1 MSGMNWLSR
10 PGLLSTAALL
20 LLTGCG
26 AMQSPL
32 SHSEAGLLAPSLN
45 PITATNAELRKLP
58 PPEQSIAVAVYGYGD
73 QTGKYKEGEGYQTLS
88 RAVTQGGASILIKA
102 LQDAALGQWFTVIE
116 REKLNYLLQERKII
130 LDMRKTYLGEKTINK
145 DALPPLLFAGI
156 LLDGGIIGFDSNTR
170 TGGVGARY
178 FGLGADVKYR
188 EDTVTVYLRGIS
200 TKTGEVL
207 LSTVARKKIL
217 SYGIQGGL
225 FRFVEFDRLLEAEAG
240 LTRNEPDQLAV
251 QQAIEKAV
259 LAFIAEGA
267 AKGLWQFSD
276 KAYQGRLIQE
286 YEMGDIA
293 RLNLPPELHPPLE
306 AERAI
311 AEQPAEESET
321 ETAQNLARNGP
332 TEAPPPGLELTSF
345 VASLRELLEDEPEQ
359 LPGLDAEAV
368 SQDAQPAAGEAEGA
382 SAAKAADP
390 DPTYAPIE
398 AVRETEEIA
407 APLPPAPGPIT
418 TSAIPTDGSD
428 NLDGTSFETAT
439 FDLVD
444 YRGPEMPLGEH
455 LRPLE
460 LPNKFPRRRELAAA
474 SAN

>member
-1 MSGMNWLSR
+1 
-10 PGLLSTAALL
+10 
-20 LLTGCG
+20 
-26 AMQSPL
+26 MQSPL

-45 PITATNAELRKLP
+45 PITATNTELRKLP
-58 PPEQSIAVAVYGYGD
+58 PPEQPIAVAVYGYGD
-73 QTGKYKEGEGYQTLS
+73 QTGKYKEGEGFQTLS
-88 RAVTQGGASILIKA
+88 RAVTQGGTSILIKA

-116 REKLNYLLQERKII
+116 RERLNSLLQERKII
-130 LDMRKTYLGEKTINK
+130 SDMRKIYLNEKTVNK

-156 LLDGGIIGFDSNTR
+156 ILEGGIIGYDSNTR

-267 AKGLWQFSD
+267 AKALWQFRD
-276 KAYQGRLIQE
+276 KAYQGRIIQE

-293 RLNLPPELHPPLE
+293 RIHLPPELQPSLPV
-306 AERAI
+306 AQGI
-311 AEQPAEESET
+311 AEQPI
-321 ETAQNLARNGP
+321 
-332 TEAPPPGLELTSF
+332 ELGS
-345 VASLRELLEDEPEQ
+345 
-359 LPGLDAEAV
+359 EAV
-368 SQDAQPAAGEAEGA
+368 TQN
-382 SAAKAADP
+382 
-390 DPTYAPIE
+390 
-398 AVRETEEIA
+398 IA
-407 APLPPAPGPIT
+407 RSIPL
-418 TSAIPTDGSD
+418 D
-428 NLDGTSFETAT
+428 
-439 FDLVD
+439 
-444 YRGPEMPLGEH
+444 
-455 LRPLE
+455 
-460 LPNKFPRRRELAAA
+460 
-474 SAN
+474 